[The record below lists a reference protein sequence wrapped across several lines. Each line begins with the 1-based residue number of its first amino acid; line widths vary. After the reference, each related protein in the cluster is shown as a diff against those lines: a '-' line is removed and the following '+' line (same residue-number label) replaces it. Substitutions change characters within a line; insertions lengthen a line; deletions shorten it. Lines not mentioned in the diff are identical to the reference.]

1 MAVPDWQ
8 GYWEEEWG
16 KCVEEGRRINEEPI
30 PPENFSAVDFTTSQC
45 PDCGESLKVVEPT
58 VQEEDPEAKAKERK
72 RNLLCCVF
80 CLPCFAIETMF
91 FYDKIKENKTDFPH
105 YKVCPSCKRIID
117 KDIRFVIKEKE
128 KTSQAD
134 TSAVDTSQED

>member
-45 PDCGESLKVVEPT
+45 PDCGV
-58 VQEEDPEAKAKERK
+58 
-72 RNLLCCVF
+72 
-80 CLPCFAIETMF
+80 
-91 FYDKIKENKTDFPH
+91 
-105 YKVCPSCKRIID
+105 
-117 KDIRFVIKEKE
+117 RFLN
-128 KTSQAD
+128 
-134 TSAVDTSQED
+134 